1 MMGKDPTAKKEPR
14 TAKPPLRE
22 SMRRIVKD
30 IQCLFG
36 SE

>member
-1 MMGKDPTAKKEPR
+1 MGKDPNTKRELK
-14 TAKPPLRE
+14 TAKPSLRE

-30 IQCLFG
+30 IQYLFG